1 MNIRSWF
8 ALVIMVLVTFVGTW
22 NLLIFA
28 PLQPFIAFDLGV
40 SIGEAAQ
47 LTTASAGFAVMTL
60 VVFGLFGSRASMR
73 HLIWV
78 GLISMVVG
86 SLLLTTTKDYTLL
99 LLIRFFNG
107 AADGLIYPA
116 AWVALG
122 HYLPKEKQDTWG
134 IAAIIAGTGVASFV
148 GLPLTAWFLNDH
160 SWQFA
165 VTIMAM
171 VGSGVFLISLTLPPT
186 PRLVYKEK
194 LGGFST
200 ILGDRNLFLLLLAN
214 IFGAASWFGALAFVG
229 SFIVQTYS
237 PSLNDLA
244 WFFVIA
250 GGLFTVTVVATG
262 VLAVTPKLQKAASI
276 GSSIL
281 VVPMT
286 MVFFGITEGF
296 WLTAGLAAA
305 FAVFRAPGVTSLES
319 LLFAASEKT
328 TARVPAIAALDSPTY
343 LGTMGAAAIGGI
355 VLSQST
361 YFGIGVIFAASAA
374 LSLAFLLMYRTDA
387 VASEEPR
394 KTVEEKVAT

>member
-1 MNIRSWF
+1 MTIRNWF
-8 ALVIMVLVTFVGTW
+8 ALVVMVLVTFVSTW

-28 PLQPFIAFDLGV
+28 PLQPFIAFDLGI
-40 SIGEAAQ
+40 SIGKAAQ
-47 LTTASAGFAVMTL
+47 LTTASAGFAVATL

-73 HLIWV
+73 RLIWV
-78 GLISMVVG
+78 GLISVVVG

-122 HYLPKEKQDTWG
+122 HYLPRERQNTWG
-134 IAAIIAGTGVASFV
+134 IAAILAGTGVASFV

-165 VTIMAM
+165 VTILAI
-171 VGSGVFLISLTLPPT
+171 VGSGVFLVSLALPPT
-186 PRLVYKEK
+186 PRIEEK
-194 LGGFST
+194 KQLGGFST
-200 ILGDRNLFLLLLAN
+200 ILGNRNLFLLLLAN

-229 SFIVQTYS
+229 SFIVQTHN
-237 PSLNDLA
+237 PSLNELA

-250 GGLFTVTVVATG
+250 GSLFTITVVATG
-262 VLAVTPKLQKAASI
+262 ALAVTPRLQKTAGI
-276 GSSIL
+276 VSSIL
-281 VVPMT
+281 VIPMVL
-286 MVFFGITEGF
+286 VFFGVTEGF
-296 WLTAGLAAA
+296 WLTAGFAAI
-305 FAVFRAPGVTSLES
+305 FAIFRAPGVTSLES

-328 TARVPAIAALDSPTY
+328 TARIPAIAALDSPTY
-343 LGTMGAAAIGGI
+343 FGTMGAAAVGGI

-374 LSLAFLLMYRTDA
+374 LSLAFLLMYKPAEETEPQEQ
-387 VASEEPR
+387 VA
-394 KTVEEKVAT
+394 